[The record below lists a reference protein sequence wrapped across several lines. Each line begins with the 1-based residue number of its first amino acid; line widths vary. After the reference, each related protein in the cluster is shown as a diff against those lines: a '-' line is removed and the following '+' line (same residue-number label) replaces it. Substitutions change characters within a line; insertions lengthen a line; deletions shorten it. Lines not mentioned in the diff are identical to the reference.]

1 MILDIAELAA
11 GQLRDYDARTP
22 GTMFAEEI
30 SLSEEQAY
38 VIQSEVCRLREQR
51 GETTV
56 GYKIGCTSPVIQQ
69 QLGIDH
75 PIFGRLFS
83 TERHGSGAELST
95 NQFAGLAVE
104 GELAVRLSEDVR
116 SDCGD
121 RDRFLSCVSSVF
133 PVIELHNHVL
143 RAAHRAAS
151 ELIAN
156 NALHA
161 GFVVPNVD
169 LSLPSSDELSLR
181 ITLNGDLAAE
191 VTYIRWQ
198 DAVVQAIA
206 DLSSL
211 VASHGLSLRADHLV
225 LTGSLAELI
234 PIAVGT
240 RVKVSTLNHGL
251 ATATFDC

>member
-1 MILDIAELAA
+1 MQLLAEKRVAFLK
-11 GQLRDYDARTP
+11 L
-22 GTMFAEEI
+22 
-30 SLSEEQAY
+30 LH
-38 VIQSEVCRLREQR
+38 L
-51 GETTV
+51 
-56 GYKIGCTSPVIQQ
+56 

-83 TERHGSGAELST
+83 NERHDSGVELST

-104 GELAVRLSEDVR
+104 GELAVRLSEDVP

-121 RDRFLSCVSSVF
+121 RDRFLGCVGSVF

-143 RAAHRAAS
+143 RAVNRAAA

-169 LSLPSSDELSLR
+169 LSLPSSDDLSLH
-181 ITLNGDLAAE
+181 ITLNGERAAE
-191 VTYIRWQ
+191 VTYVRWQ
-198 DAVVQAIA
+198 EAVVQAIA

-211 VASHGLSLRADHLV
+211 LASHGLSLRAGHLV

-234 PIAVGT
+234 PIAAGT
-240 RVKVSTLNHGL
+240 RVEVSTLNHGS
-251 ATATFDC
+251 ATATFDCLSSIDG